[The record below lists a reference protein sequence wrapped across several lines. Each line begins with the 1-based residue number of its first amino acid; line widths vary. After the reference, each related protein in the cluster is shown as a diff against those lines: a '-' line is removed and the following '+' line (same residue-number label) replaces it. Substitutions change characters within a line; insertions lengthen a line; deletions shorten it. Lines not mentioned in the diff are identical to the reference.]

1 MTSRMERRDAAVTR
15 MLVAVCVV
23 YVVCTLPTVAHASFR
38 YFLSGFDPKGRF
50 RNTFYA
56 AASLTHLMA
65 SINASVNFLVYV
77 SVGTKFKETLK
88 GMFNRKTGGRE
99 ERSQVKE
106 LDTTTQTEVT
116 KFSH

>member
-1 MTSRMERRDAAVTR
+1 MTSRMERREAAVTR

-38 YFLSGFDPKGRF
+38 YFLPSFDSKGRF

-56 AASLTHLMA
+56 TVSITHLMA
-65 SINASVNFLVYV
+65 SLNASVNFVVYV

-88 GMFNRKTGGRE
+88 GMFNSKTGGRE
-99 ERSQVKE
+99 ERSKMKE
-106 LDTTTQTEVT
+106 LDTATQTEVT
-116 KFSH
+116 KLSR